1 MREQNMDA
9 ELSAKRKKAISTQL
23 LIGLVIVLVGT
34 GLLLRRMDF
43 PLPDWLFGWE
53 MILIIVGVVSGIN
66 SKFKDISWIIPII
79 VGCVFLVDDVFPGAS
94 IGRYVW
100 PLGIIVIGLIIAF
113 KPNFMKMGENRQRWQ
128 ESPSNATSTETF
140 TQGSAGN
147 SKGNDAFSSH
157 DDVLD
162 ATAVFGG
169 VKRSVVSK
177 NFRGGEVVSVFGG
190 AEINLAHADFN
201 GVIRLEIVNVL
212 GGTKLIVPATWDVQS
227 VMVAIFGGVDDK
239 RFINP
244 DLIDHNKRLIIE
256 GTSFL
261 GGLEIK
267 SF

>member
-1 MREQNMDA
+1 MREQNMDP
-9 ELSAKRKKAISTQL
+9 EFSARKKAISSQL
-23 LIGLVIVLVGT
+23 LIGMVVVLVGA

-79 VGCVFLVDDVFPGAS
+79 VGCVFLVDDVFPGTR
-94 IGRYVW
+94 IGRYIW
-100 PLGIIVIGLIIAF
+100 PIGIIAIGLIIAF
-113 KPNFMKMGENRQRWQ
+113 KPNFMKWGIRQRWQ
-128 ESPSNATSTETF
+128 EPPSVPQSTETF
-140 TQGSAGN
+140 TQTGPTS
-147 SKGNDAFSSH
+147 SKPNYDAFSTNE
-157 DDVLD
+157 DQLD

-177 NFRGGEVVSVFGG
+177 NFRGGEIVSVFGG

-227 VMVAIFGGVDDK
+227 VMVAVFGGVDDK

-244 DLIDHNKRLIIE
+244 DLIDPNKRLIIE

>member
-1 MREQNMDA
+1 MDA
-9 ELSAKRKKAISTQL
+9 ELSAKRKKVISTQL
-23 LIGLVIVLVGT
+23 LIGLVIVLVGL

-66 SKFKDISWIIPII
+66 ARFKDISWIIPII
-79 VGCVFLVDDVFPGAS
+79 VGCVFLVDDVFPGAEIS
-94 IGRYVW
+94 RYVW
-100 PLGIIVIGLIIAF
+100 PLGIIAIGIIVAF
-113 KPNFMKMGENRQRWQ
+113 KPNFARIGGRGYQV
-128 ESPSNATSTETF
+128 P
-140 TQGSAGN
+140 
-147 SKGNDAFSSH
+147 DAFGGSNEPAGQTNTRSFDEPSAFTTT

-201 GVIRLEIVNVL
+201 GVIKLEIVNVL

-227 VMVAIFGGVDDK
+227 VMVAVFGGVDDK

>member
-1 MREQNMDA
+1 MKEQNMNTSFA
-9 ELSAKRKKAISTQL
+9 GRRNRLISTQL

-34 GLLLRRMDF
+34 GLLLRRMHF

-53 MILIIVGVVSGIN
+53 MILILVGVVTGIN
-66 SKFKDISWIIPII
+66 ARFKDISWIIPII
-79 VGCVFLVDDVFPGAS
+79 VGCVFLVDDVFPGAEIS
-94 IGRYVW
+94 RYVW
-100 PLGIIVIGLIIAF
+100 PMGIIAIGLIIAF
-113 KPNFMKMGENRQRWQ
+113 KPNFSRIGDRGYRWSDQKTGADENYSQQ
-128 ESPSNATSTETF
+128 KTITTADANAF
-140 TQGSAGN
+140 TTT
-147 SKGNDAFSSH
+147 

-162 ATAVFGG
+162 TTAVFGG

-201 GVIRLEIVNVL
+201 GVIKLEIVNVL

-227 VMVAIFGGVDDK
+227 VMVAVFGGVDDK

-244 DLIDHNKRLIIE
+244 DLIDPNKRLIIE

>member
-1 MREQNMDA
+1 MREQHMDV
-9 ELSAKRKKAISTQL
+9 EISAKRKKAISTQL

-79 VGCVFLVDDVFPGAS
+79 VGCVFLVDDVFPGTK
-94 IGRYVW
+94 IGMYIW

-113 KPNFMKMGENRQRWQ
+113 KPNFAKMGESTRRRWQ
-128 ESPSNATSTETF
+128 DLPQTGQETF
-140 TQGSAGN
+140 TGQTGASHLP
-147 SKGNDAFSSH
+147 NDAFTTTN
-157 DDVLD
+157 DVLD

-177 NFRGGEVVSVFGG
+177 NFRGGEIVSVFGG

-201 GVIRLEIVNVL
+201 GVIKLEIVNVL
-212 GGTKLIVPATWDVQS
+212 GGTKLIVPGTWDVQS
-227 VMVAIFGGVDDK
+227 AMVAVFGGVDDK

-244 DLIDHNKRLIIE
+244 DLIDPNKRLIIE